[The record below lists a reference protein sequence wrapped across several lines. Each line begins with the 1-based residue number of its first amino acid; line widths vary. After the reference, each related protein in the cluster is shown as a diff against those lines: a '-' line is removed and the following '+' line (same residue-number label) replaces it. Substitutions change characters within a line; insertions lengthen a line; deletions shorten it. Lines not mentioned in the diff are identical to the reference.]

1 MVTNDT
7 NSNFPK
13 LPTPEWK
20 RGLVSCCFQF
30 HCHKWIHYLWLHSN
44 KDDDDDDAAP
54 AADDDT
60 DTLDNNH
67 IEDTLMPSDQM

>member
-1 MVTNDT
+1 M
-7 NSNFPK
+7 
-13 LPTPEWK
+13 
-20 RGLVSCCFQF
+20 
-30 HCHKWIHYLWLHSN
+30 HYLWLHSN

>member
-20 RGLVSCCFQF
+20 RGLVSCCSQF
-30 HCHKWIHYLWLHSN
+30 HCHKWMHYLWLHSN